1 MVKRG
6 DLCFRDRLGAEAAE
20 KLKGDVASVLRREL
34 RLPDFVVTYGS
45 NEFAIVLPETGQ
57 TGARQSVMRVR
68 ERLAIVPQE
77 GDPRLEH
84 PRFSAGIVTYPHP
97 AVSQTEELYAMAE
110 AALMRGK
117 AQSGERIGVAV

>member
-1 MVKRG
+1 MARVGGGRAPGRGGAESALGVQQELAGLG
-6 DLCFRDRLGAEAAE
+6 DLLSIRKAGENLHQA
-20 KLKGDVASVLRREL
+20 L
-34 RLPDFVVTYGS
+34 
-45 NEFAIVLPETGQ
+45 
-57 TGARQSVMRVR
+57 
-68 ERLAIVPQE
+68 E
-77 GDPRLEH
+77 GDPRLDH